1 MELIK
6 TSSRITKKKKENTK
20 QKSLNASDDRGPS
33 ISINLSPNC
42 SYAET
47 MTLKSVLRVLQD
59 VFPQVRRRLRRS
71 FAAPQIDLR
80 ILRAVAVEFFQDVDG
95 AVEFVL
101 TDVLPIID
109 EPTEPPYDPCI
120 AFDVL
125 QPPNQVGGHSH
136 VEGANEVN
144 CHSDTVAETK
154 NLLLSE
160 PKTELEM
167 DLVTK
172 HKNNAQ
178 PVPDM
183 HSSLLSE
190 PNTVVLEMDLVTK
203 HSSNSQPDMLSLD
216 VMLFGNS
223 SDVNTLPMDE
233 VLEAKMDEHK
243 SNVHAG
249 VHSLD
254 LFSINSSHILY
265 KDEMLDRELNQIG
278 KSLETNFL
286 QNSGTKCQFLDA
298 TSVQGHFNTNVD
310 DTIGAS
316 ECTSVV
322 SSGAFQ
328 HIQDATECEAET
340 KNDLNSCCMH
350 YEEQSF
356 GSYNCEVKI
365 KDKSICEDNNS
376 LPAAFANVK
385 KFPSTHEISQDLLCR
400 ISGVQCSPL
409 SPDDFE
415 VHESEHLSV
424 NGVGVLPCDNKN
436 LSAIDELQEKVAT
449 VEDTFNIDF
458 LNGVLEAQNKNLP
471 FADQPPLQKTLASAL
486 NLANEMLR
494 EVKLHKERAL
504 LAKREASTAS
514 QDVLEK
520 VEELRHMITCARATN
535 DKKAEDI
542 RAETFSLAYQSSEL
556 LSQLNLI
563 SGEIEKYLSIVHKL
577 AAKFIHSLMSGKLW
591 CEMIQAE
598 PVIEIDISVSDAS
611 SKYAS
616 SSSSLLE
623 RSTPFVGMT
632 ETAHTNAQL
641 VAAKEK
647 QAEAEKEKLAKETLA
662 HKILNKQEGIM
673 DSLAKEASQIQKE
686 AEKNAKLWDFL
697 MDRGRT
703 LDNLYGEIFDAFKD
717 VLFLQDSVDGRM
729 PNNTSKCSTFEKNIL
744 SGGTRHSVLNEK
756 TTTIDEAA
764 YRIDKKEHSDDD
776 WEMVEDEAEL
786 LS

>member
-1 MELIK
+1 
-6 TSSRITKKKKENTK
+6 
-20 QKSLNASDDRGPS
+20 
-33 ISINLSPNC
+33 
-42 SYAET
+42 

-59 VFPQVRRRLRRS
+59 VF
-71 FAAPQIDLR
+71 PQIDLR

-458 LNGVLEAQNKNLP
+458 LNGVLEAQNKN
-471 FADQPPLQKTLASAL
+471 KTLASAL

-563 SGEIEKYLSIVHKL
+563 SGEIEKYLSIVHK
-577 AAKFIHSLMSGKLW
+577 IHQTL
-591 CEMIQAE
+591 
-598 PVIEIDISVSDAS
+598 D
-611 SKYAS
+611 
-616 SSSSLLE
+616 
-623 RSTPFVGMT
+623 
-632 ETAHTNAQL
+632 AQL